1 MSRRPW
7 VVPLGLLAL
16 SFVPVVAGIARMLAL
31 RTGDVEPRFVEA
43 PIPFVLHGLAATVYA
58 VLGAF
63 QFSRELRIRFPA
75 WHRVLGR
82 VVWLAGIV
90 TAGSGLWMALTYTIP
105 LPQQGPMLFAARLGV
120 GAAMLGALVLGL
132 TRILRRDVVAHEA
145 WMIRAYAIALG
156 AGRITGATPS
166 PLTKPSHRTS
176 TVAPK
181 ITGTSTLPA
190 RVRETGLSA
199 SQTFSA
205 QSASQTTRAM
215 TRALIPVPPSAAAP
229 AARQSRPPRSAS
241 LPGSPRQTGWP
252 T

>member
-7 VVPLGLLAL
+7 AVPLGLLAL

-43 PIPFVLHGLAATVYA
+43 PVPFVLHGLAATVYA
-58 VLGAF
+58 VLGAL

-105 LPQQGPMLFAARLGV
+105 LPQQGPMLFAARLAV

-145 WMIRAYAIALG
+145 WMIRAYALALG
-156 AGRITGATPS
+156 AGTQVLLLGVPAIVLGELRGLPRDVLMIASWLVNALIAEAIVRGHFRRGRGEGGAMIAAAAA
-166 PLTKPSHRTS
+166 TS
-176 TVAPK
+176 
-181 ITGTSTLPA
+181 G
-190 RVRETGLSA
+190 SA
-199 SQTFSA
+199 S
-205 QSASQTTRAM
+205 R
-215 TRALIPVPPSAAAP
+215 
-229 AARQSRPPRSAS
+229 
-241 LPGSPRQTGWP
+241 
-252 T
+252 